1 VYHIINIILVQIC
14 LFVALIASSSLLISA
29 DPGSNYGYGQTEY
42 TNGHPSS
49 SSSFKSNTGS
59 GQPIAVRP
67 NTGQAPYAPQNA
79 RPAFDRNQNGMQ
91 ADYVPAGSG
100 SSSYQYRNQQNKR
113 SIAPQY
119 YSAAADPQYCSD
131 DVGDATPAPLLQ
143 APKIIW
149 APAAA
154 PPQYYSAPAPPEPLQ
169 YNNYYILRAAP
180 ATPQYYPARLLL
192 APRYSS
198 AATAAAAI
206 PQYHSVQTEAA
217 DEPCN

>member
-1 VYHIINIILVQIC
+1 MNRIQIC

-59 GQPIAVRP
+59 GQPIAGRP
-67 NTGQAPYAPQNA
+67 NTGQTPPYAPQNA
-79 RPAFDRNQNGMQ
+79 RPAYDRNQNGMQ

-100 SSSYQYRNQQNKR
+100 SSSYQYRNQQDKR

-119 YSAAADPQYCSD
+119 YSAAADPQHCSD
-131 DVGDATPAPLLQ
+131 DVDDATAAPLLQ
-143 APKIIW
+143 APKNIW

-169 YNNYYILRAAP
+169 YNSFYILRAAP
-180 ATPQYYPARLLL
+180 ATPQYYPARPVLA

-198 AATAAAAI
+198 SAAI